1 VAVRALALAAT
12 LGTLMLAAGCGGTPV
27 PGSAE
32 DATAVRDTVRR
43 HEVAV
48 FAGDGSVACRTTVG
62 RARRQLMRFH
72 AQPPS
77 ARRPS
82 CEELIRAFG
91 RSTSPRDRQSTG
103 RIKATEVRID
113 GDGATAVIDEP
124 GAEVE
129 GEEEGVT
136 YRLRRTEDGWAI
148 SDFGPVVAELAEA
161 FGDAADALNTAW
173 QLDCRTF
180 SFDEAAWRRAQR
192 PLEEE
197 VPTDDQRLADALIK
211 CRTLIGR
218 TRSEVTALLGPS
230 DDGGLLSEEETRREL
245 VYSTGP
251 QRDSAFAIDSEW
263 LTILLDRGG
272 RVRSVELGQ
281 G

>member
-1 VAVRALALAAT
+1 MALRALVLAPA
-12 LGTLMLAAGCGGTPV
+12 LGTLVLAVGCGGTPV
-27 PGSAE
+27 PGSPE
-32 DATAVRDTVRR
+32 DAVRETVRR

-48 FAGDGSVACRTTVG
+48 FAGDGSVACGTTVG
-62 RARRQLMRFH
+62 RAREQLMRFH
-72 AQPPS
+72 AQPPR

-82 CEELIRAFG
+82 CEELIQAFG
-91 RSTSPRDRQSTG
+91 RSTSPRDRQSAG
-103 RIKATEVRID
+103 KKEAGDVRID

-136 YRLRRTEDGWAI
+136 YRLRRAEDGWAI

-161 FGDAADALNTAW
+161 SGDAADALNTAW
-173 QLDCRTF
+173 RLDCRTF
-180 SFDEAAWRRAQR
+180 SFDEAAWRRAR
-192 PLEEE
+192 RSLEDEA
-197 VPTDDQRLADALIK
+197 PTDDQRLADALIK
-211 CRTLIGR
+211 CRTLIGK
-218 TRSEVTALLGPS
+218 TRSEVTSLLGEP
-230 DDGGLLSEEETRREL
+230 DDGGSLSEEETRREL

-272 RVRSVELGQ
+272 RVRSVELAAD
-281 G
+281 

>member
-43 HEVAV
+43 HQVAV
-48 FAGDGSVACRTTVG
+48 FAGDGSMACGTTVG

-91 RSTSPRDRQSTG
+91 RSISARDGQSAG
-103 RIKATEVRID
+103 RIRVSEVRID
-113 GDGATAVIDEP
+113 GDGATAVIDET
-124 GAEVE
+124 GGEVE

-161 FGDAADALNTAW
+161 FGDAADALDTAW
-173 QLDCRTF
+173 RLDCRTF
-180 SFDEAAWRRAQR
+180 RFDPAAWRRAR
-192 PLEEE
+192 RSLKDDA
-197 VPTDDQRLADALIK
+197 PTADQRLADALIK
-211 CRTLIGR
+211 CRTLIGKP
-218 TRSEVTALLGPS
+218 RSEVIALLGPS
-230 DDGGLLSEEETRREL
+230 DSGGVPLDDDRRSEL
-245 VYSTGP
+245 AYATGP
-251 QRDSAFAIDSEW
+251 QRGSCIAIDSEYM
-263 LTILLDRGG
+263 TIYLDRGG
-272 RVRSVELGQ
+272 RVRLVELAAD
-281 G
+281 